1 MCLHGGFL
9 FKAIFSP
16 LTSPLQNHIL
26 INCTIEKNNW
36 QQDTMG
42 RKGFI
47 KGQSGNP
54 AGRPKGTPNKTT
66 TAAKE
71 AFLTVMEL
79 LEKRMTSSEDIISR
93 LSPAKAAELYV
104 NLLNYVKPKLNK
116 NQNDNQIEGQ
126 LSVRVIYDDNNEVKP
141 EGDGTCN

>member
-1 MCLHGGFL
+1 
-9 FKAIFSP
+9 
-16 LTSPLQNHIL
+16 
-26 INCTIEKNNW
+26 
-36 QQDTMG
+36 MG

-141 EGDGTCN
+141 EGDGTSN